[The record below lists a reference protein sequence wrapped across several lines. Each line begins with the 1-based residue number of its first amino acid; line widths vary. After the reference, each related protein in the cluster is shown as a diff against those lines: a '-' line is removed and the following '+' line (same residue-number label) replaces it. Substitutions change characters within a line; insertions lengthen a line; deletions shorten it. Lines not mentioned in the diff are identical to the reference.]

1 MEDRINIGHG
11 DGGKLTQDLIK
22 EVFLDK
28 FKNAVLSRL
37 EDSAIV
43 EIEGQKIAFT
53 TDSYTLSPIFIP
65 GGDIGK
71 LAVTGTINDLA
82 VMGAKPLFLSC
93 AFVIEEGFETKTL
106 KKLVDSMQKEAEGA
120 GVALVT
126 GDTKV
131 VEKGSVDQIFIN
143 TSGIGLIISSVAKD
157 KIEIGDKILINGS
170 IGDHG
175 ACVLAQRN
183 KFNLNL
189 KTDCAS
195 LHGLIENMLKTSS
208 NIKFMRD
215 PTRGGIAAILNEII
229 QDRDFGILIDEDRL
243 PIKDEVM
250 AFCEILGFD
259 PFQLANEG
267 KVIAVVGMGDAPK
280 VLKVMKEHPLGQD
293 AEIIGEIIDEPR
305 VLLKTKIGTHRI
317 IDMPIGIQLPRIC

>member
-22 EVFLDK
+22 EVFLAK
-28 FKNAVLSRL
+28 FKNAVLSKL
-37 EDSAIV
+37 EDSAV
-43 EIEGQKIAFT
+43 LEIEGKRIAFT

-65 GGDIGK
+65 GADIGK

-93 AFVIEEGFETKTL
+93 AFVIEEGFETKAL
-106 KKLVDSMQKEAEGA
+106 KKIVDSMQKEAENV

-131 VEKGSVDQIFIN
+131 VEKGSADKIFIN
-143 TSGIGLIISSVAKD
+143 TSGIGIIISSVSKD
-157 KIEIGDKILINGS
+157 MIEIGDKILINGT

-183 KFNLNL
+183 NFNLSL
-189 KTDCAS
+189 ETDCAA
-195 LHGLIENMLKTSS
+195 LHGLIEKMLNAST

-229 QDRDFGILIDEDRL
+229 QDRDWGILIDEDKL
-243 PIKDEVM
+243 PIRDEVS

-259 PFQLANEG
+259 PLQLANEG
-267 KVIAVVGMGDAPK
+267 KVVAVVGKKDASK
-280 VLKVMKEHPLGQD
+280 VLKVMREHPLGRD

-317 IDMPIGIQLPRIC
+317 IDMPLGIQLPRIC